1 MPAAGGLRSK
11 GMEGMNDAP
20 FYNID
25 NPVGGIIRTLA
36 KGSDT
41 NIFVGDGAMVSVV
54 EAGPNTKASIYSHLE
69 EHWGVLLNG
78 SAIWIQDG
86 VEHQVRRAIPRARRV
101 VSNTD

>member
-1 MPAAGGLRSK
+1 MPAAGLQSK
-11 GMEGMNDAP
+11 GVESMSDAP

-25 NPVGGIIRTLA
+25 NPAGGVIRFLA
-36 KGSDT
+36 EGSDT
-41 NIFVGDGAMVSVV
+41 NISVGDGAMVSIV
-54 EAGPNTKASIYSHLE
+54 EAGSNTKVSIHSYLE

-86 VEHQVRRAIPRARRV
+86 VEHEVRRVIPGARRV

>member
-1 MPAAGGLRSK
+1 MTAAGLESK
-11 GMEGMNDAP
+11 AMEGMNDAP

-25 NPVGGIIRTLA
+25 NPVGRFIRTLA
-36 KGSDT
+36 EGSDT

-54 EAGPNTKASIYSHLE
+54 EAGPNTKVSIHSYLE

-86 VEHQVRRAIPRARRV
+86 VEHEVRRVIPGARRV
-101 VSNTD
+101 VSSMD

>member
-1 MPAAGGLRSK
+1 MPSAGLQSN
-11 GMEGMNDAP
+11 GMERMSDAP

-36 KGSDT
+36 GGGDT
-41 NIFVGDGAMVSVV
+41 NISVGDGAMVSLV
-54 EAGPNTKASIYSHLE
+54 EAGPNTKVSIHSYLE

-86 VEHQVRRAIPRARRV
+86 VENEVRRVIPGARRV
-101 VSNTD
+101 VPVTD

>member
-1 MPAAGGLRSK
+1 MPVAGLKSK
-11 GMEGMNDAP
+11 GVEGMSDAP

-25 NPVGGIIRTLA
+25 NPVGRIIRTLA
-36 KGSDT
+36 EGSDT
-41 NIFVGDGAMVSVV
+41 NISVGDGAMVSLV
-54 EAGPNTKASIYSHLE
+54 EAGPNTKVSIHSYLE

-86 VEHQVRRAIPRARRV
+86 VEHEVRRVIPGARRV

>member
-1 MPAAGGLRSK
+1 MPAAGLQSK

-36 KGSDT
+36 EGSDT
-41 NIFVGDGAMVSVV
+41 NIFVGDGVMVSLV
-54 EAGPNTKASIYSHLE
+54 EAGSNTKASIYSHLE

-86 VEHQVRRAIPRARRV
+86 VEHEARRVIPGARRV

>member
-1 MPAAGGLRSK
+1 MPAAGLQSK

-25 NPVGGIIRTLA
+25 NPVGGIICTLA
-36 KGSDT
+36 KGSGT

-54 EAGPNTKASIYSHLE
+54 EAGPNTKVSIHSYLE

-86 VEHQVRRAIPRARRV
+86 VEHEVRRVIPGARRV
-101 VSNTD
+101 VSNMD